1 VGNLEA
7 QEPVYLSVIHNAAG
21 AALRDSRFP
30 PVTLEE
36 SSRLLVHI
44 SILSALAPLHCDS
57 SEALLDQLMPGRDG
71 VVLRQS
77 GRASTY
83 LPQVWETFPDKNVF
97 LESLCRKAGLD
108 ANAWRRPES
117 ELLVYRVAGFGDP
130 EGA

>member
-1 VGNLEA
+1 
-7 QEPVYLSVIHNAAG
+7 
-21 AALRDSRFP
+21 
-30 PVTLEE
+30 
-36 SSRLLVHI
+36 
-44 SILSALAPLHCDS
+44 
-57 SEALLDQLMPGRDG
+57 MPGRDG

-83 LPQVWETFPDKNVF
+83 LPQVWETFPDKNAF